1 MNHLKTLVIAT
12 AITFISG
19 CSSTPVKRTIE
30 GSVQPREYNSEQS
43 LAYNLA
49 VQTGQIEGIY
59 DFDIP
64 EEYRDLHA
72 TPDAL
77 KKGANIALTATHFLI
92 DPIGAS
98 VFYTGLILP
107 SHILFSTEK
116 GKERTGNHPTFF
128 GWRPNDGKTPAEA
141 ADHVRKEAAIATEKM
156 LNESPYTILE
166 RGVAQRIMDL
176 GLTDS
181 NFDGFVFYDKK
192 AWELGGES
200 AANSGAAEIFIHIKT
215 PEGKALSVKAPDY
228 SAVPS
233 DDAML
238 FSSSYHD
245 SSTDRNY
252 VEVGNGDFNFNY
264 IQLNMRRGKMN
275 TYELLVNLSKYL
287 PDWMY
292 LYIPP
297 NYAQVE
303 DGKPVSM
310 PLLLNQ
316 GNVMLFA
323 KPQQPK

>member
-19 CSSTPVKRTIE
+19 CSTTPQKLAIK

-77 KKGANIALTATHFLI
+77 KGGAWGALNVTHFLL
-92 DPIGAS
+92 DPISAAMFNITHS
-98 VFYTGLILP
+98 IILADEKEKTRTGL
-107 SHILFSTEK
+107 
-116 GKERTGNHPTFF
+116 HPTFF
-128 GWRPNDGKTPAEA
+128 GWRPNDGKTATEA
-141 ADHVRKEAAIATEKM
+141 ADYVRIETMDAVEKTVIEHSLTPDIRGIAQEV
-156 LNESPYTILE
+156 L
-166 RGVAQRIMDL
+166 DL
-176 GLTDS
+176 KIPDSYFDGLT
-181 NFDGFVFYDKK
+181 FYDKEQ
-192 AWELGGES
+192 WDLGGEF
-200 AANSGAAEIFIHIKT
+200 AANSAAAGLSVHVKV

-245 SSTDRNY
+245 SSTDRNITP
-252 VEVGNGDFNFNY
+252 VRAGDPNFNY
-264 IQLNMRRGKMN
+264 FYFEPRRGKIN
-275 TYELLVNLSKYL
+275 TYKLFITLSEHL

-292 LYIPP
+292 LYMPP
-297 NYAQVE
+297 NYLVTD
-303 DGKPVSM
+303 DGTQVSM

-316 GNVMLFA
+316 GKVMLFA
-323 KPQQPK
+323 KPLQPK